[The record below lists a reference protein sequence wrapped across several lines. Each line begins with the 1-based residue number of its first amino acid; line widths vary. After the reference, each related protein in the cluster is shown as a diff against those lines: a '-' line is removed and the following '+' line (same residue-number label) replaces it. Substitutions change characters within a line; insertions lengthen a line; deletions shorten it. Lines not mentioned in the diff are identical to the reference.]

1 MHASARPH
9 FPAASDTL
17 SPPESAECAG
27 AEPAFSA
34 RPGDLSAPF
43 ALSDRRQSS
52 ALSQA
57 LCHAQRLARWRIG
70 ATLAFTPP
78 TGASHRAVADAY
90 RKALDESARLAPRA
104 QLLVQPAALGHDRG
118 LLHEVLSHADALAM
132 PVLFDHGAPETADEA
147 MACLMDLQEVHH
159 ARLGL
164 SLLASRERSLDE
176 ARLALDWGLRVRLE
190 HDWPTFDRGG
200 ATFTAGRIGRQSVGA
215 RFLALA
221 RQLAVGSAASGRGAQ
236 VSLIT
241 HDPLLADQALGLL
254 LSGGVQCA
262 IELRQ
267 EQPKQGL
274 LYVARQRGVAVRS
287 HIGWGCGAREAAVGR
302 ARDPRSR
309 WWSALQGGLDTLL
322 PAT

>member
-1 MHASARPH
+1 MSASAWPQSNTA
-9 FPAASDTL
+9 FDTL
-17 SPPESAECAG
+17 PPLAGTECADM
-27 AEPAFSA
+27 EPAFSG

-43 ALSDRRQSS
+43 ALSFRRPST

-70 ATLAFTPP
+70 TTLAFTPP
-78 TGASHRAVADAY
+78 IGASHRTVADAY
-90 RKALDESARLAPRA
+90 LKALDESAQLAPGA

-118 LLHEVLSHADALAM
+118 LLHELLTHARSLAV
-132 PVLFDHGAPETADEA
+132 PVLFDHCALQTADEA
-147 MACLMDLQEVHH
+147 MACLMDLQEAHH
-159 ARLGL
+159 AQLGL
-164 SLLASRERSLDE
+164 SLLASRERSLDD
-176 ARLALDWGLRVRLE
+176 ARLALAWGLRVRLE
-190 HDWPTFDRGG
+190 HDWPTFDRPG
-200 ATFTAGRIGRQSVGA
+200 AGHSAGRANRQSVGA
-215 RFLALA
+215 RFLTLA
-221 RQLAVGSAASGRGAQ
+221 KSLAAGPAENGRSAQ
-236 VSLIT
+236 VSVIT
-241 HDPLLADQALGLL
+241 HEPALADQALAL
-254 LSGGVQCA
+254 LSLGGVRCA

-287 HIGWGCGAREAAVGR
+287 HIGWGEAVREVAGR

>member
-1 MHASARPH
+1 MHADARPQ
-9 FPAASDTL
+9 FPAAPETL
-17 SPPESAECAG
+17 SALESTECAA

-43 ALSDRRQSS
+43 ALSDRRQST

-70 ATLAFTPP
+70 VTLAFTPP
-78 TGASHRAVADAY
+78 GGASHREVADAY
-90 RKALDESARLAPRA
+90 RKALDESARLTPRA

-118 LLHEVLSHADALAM
+118 LLHEVLRHADALAM
-132 PVLFDHGAPETADEA
+132 PVLFEHGAVETADEA

-164 SLLASRERSLDE
+164 SLLASRDRSLDD
-176 ARLALDWGLRVRLE
+176 ARRALDWGLRVRLE
-190 HDWPTFDRGG
+190 HDWPAFDCSG
-200 ATFTAGRIGRQSVGA
+200 AAFTAGRISRQTVGA

-221 RQLAVGSAASGRGAQ
+221 RLLAAGSTAKRRSAQ
-236 VSLIT
+236 VSLIS
-241 HDPLLADQALGLL
+241 HDPLLADQALGML
-254 LSGGVQCA
+254 LSGGVRCA

-287 HIGWGCGAREAAVGR
+287 HIGWGGGAREAAGR

>member
-1 MHASARPH
+1 MPASAWPQSH
-9 FPAASDTL
+9 TAFDSL
-17 SPPESAECAG
+17 SPLESAECAG

-43 ALSDRRQSS
+43 ALSDRRQST

-78 TGASHRAVADAY
+78 SGASHRAVADAY
-90 RKALDESARLAPRA
+90 LKALDESARLTPRV

-132 PVLFDHGAPETADEA
+132 PVLFEHGALETADEA

-164 SLLASRERSLDE
+164 SLLASRERSLDD
-176 ARLALDWGLRVRLE
+176 ARLALAWGLRVRLE
-190 HDWPTFDRGG
+190 HDWPAFDRSGT
-200 ATFTAGRIGRQSVGA
+200 AFTAGRISRQSVGA

-221 RQLAVGSAASGRGAQ
+221 RLLAAGSAVNGGSAQ

-241 HDPLLADQALGLL
+241 HDPLLADQALGVL
-254 LSGGVQCA
+254 LSGGVRCA

-274 LYVARQRGVAVRS
+274 LYVARQRSVAVRS
-287 HIGWGCGAREAAVGR
+287 HIGWGGGAREVTR
-302 ARDPRSR
+302 HARDPRSR
-309 WWSALQGGLDTLL
+309 WWSALQNGLDTLL

>member
-1 MHASARPH
+1 MHASARPQPH
-9 FPAASDTL
+9 PAFDTFVPL
-17 SPPESAECAG
+17 ADAECAG

-43 ALSDRRQSS
+43 ALSDRRQST

-78 TGASHRAVADAY
+78 SGASHRAVADAY
-90 RKALDESARLAPRA
+90 LQALDESATLTPRA
-104 QLLVQPAALGHDRG
+104 QLLVKPAALGHDRG
-118 LLHEVLSHADALAM
+118 LLHEVLGHADALAV
-132 PVLFDHGAPETADEA
+132 PVLFEHGALETTDEV
-147 MACLMDLQEVHH
+147 MACLMDLQETHH
-159 ARLGL
+159 AHLGL
-164 SLLASRERSLDE
+164 SLLASRERSLDD
-176 ARLALDWGLRVRLE
+176 ARLALAWGLRVRLE
-190 HDWPTFDRGG
+190 HDWPAFDRSG
-200 ATFTAGRIGRQSVGA
+200 AAYTAGRISRQSVGA

-221 RQLAVGSAASGRGAQ
+221 KLLAAESAVNGRSAQ
-236 VSLIT
+236 VSVIT
-241 HDPLLADQALGLL
+241 HEPVLADQALGLL
-254 LSGGVQCA
+254 LSGGVRCS

-287 HIGWGCGAREAAVGR
+287 HIGWGGGVREAAGR

-309 WWSALQGGLDTLL
+309 WWSALQDGLDTLL